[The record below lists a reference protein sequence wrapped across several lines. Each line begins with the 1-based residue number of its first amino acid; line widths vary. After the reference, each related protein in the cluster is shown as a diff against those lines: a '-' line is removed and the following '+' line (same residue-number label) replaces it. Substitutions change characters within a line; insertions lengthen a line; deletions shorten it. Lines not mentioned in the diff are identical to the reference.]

1 MSAPPSQSPNLP
13 VTENAKKT
21 DLDQSRTNGRR
32 GPSKII
38 IVILAVVVA
47 LLTIGGAWMV
57 VQLSI
62 YSEAQT
68 DWLTAMRRPVTRDF
82 GKALPLASPDPKT
95 PEPTI
100 QPTPGP
106 NSDARAAPT
115 NSAPTPQVQPASPIA
130 TPEVRLAA
138 PVATPEVRLAAP
150 VATPEV
156 RRAMPVATPEV
167 RLAMPVATP
176 ASSSPQ
182 PNVPSLGDSA
192 FISTIN
198 KILLEHDWKTLTAFT
213 VDGKVNYFE
222 HTDSTNAY
230 IRDQLTVEATEMRRI
245 RSTVDPQSFKHEVSD
260 EYSQR
265 RSWEGPMLYDS
276 ITALNEWET
285 PNGVPI
291 RMVTRLT
298 VGFTMQRGTFQ
309 IYALVRKVLQ

>member
-1 MSAPPSQSPNLP
+1 
-13 VTENAKKT
+13 
-21 DLDQSRTNGRR
+21 
-32 GPSKII
+32 
-38 IVILAVVVA
+38 
-47 LLTIGGAWMV
+47 
-57 VQLSI
+57 
-62 YSEAQT
+62 
-68 DWLTAMRRPVTRDF
+68 
-82 GKALPLASPDPKT
+82 
-95 PEPTI
+95 
-100 QPTPGP
+100 
-106 NSDARAAPT
+106 
-115 NSAPTPQVQPASPIA
+115 
-130 TPEVRLAA
+130 
-138 PVATPEVRLAAP
+138 
-150 VATPEV
+150 
-156 RRAMPVATPEV
+156 MPVATPEV

-182 PNVPSLGDSA
+182 PNVPSLGDLA

-291 RMVTRLT
+291 RMVTRRT